1 MLNAAM
7 VTHFIIKLARGN
19 NAAASPHL
27 KEDLF
32 WNQKF
37 II

>member
-1 MLNAAM
+1 MLNAAI
-7 VTHFIIKLARGN
+7 VTYCIIKLARGN

-32 WNQKF
+32 
-37 II
+37 